1 MKKPK
6 NQTNNLASL
15 FPFLG
20 KEVST
25 LTHEQQLAMQ
35 LAIGQGLPIEFIHH
49 RAVLATSRRP
59 LHEETFCFVDIETTA
74 SKPQQGSIIEIGAIK
89 IKNGEIIGEFESFG
103 WVSEV
108 PNHITDVTG
117 ITTQMVANA
126 PRPFT
131 LLKEFRAFLGDS
143 VFVAHNI
150 TFDYDF
156 ISATLNQTNLGKLH
170 NRRICTI
177 ELAKRTIEAEKY
189 GLAHLSQLLKLDNSN
204 HHRAK
209 SDALLSYEIFKTA
222 LEKLPKSIITTE
234 DLITF
239 AASAPVVAQMPSKE
253 QKSPPLVEQITPHGD
268 NTPAVMQQ

>member
-6 NQTNNLASL
+6 NQTNNLNSL

-20 KEVST
+20 KEVSS

-35 LAIGQGLPIEFIHH
+35 LAIGQGLPVEFIHH
-49 RAVLATSRRP
+49 RVILATSRRP

-131 LLKEFRAFLGDS
+131 LLKDFRAFLGDS

-189 GLAHLSQLLKLDNSN
+189 GLAHLSHLLALDNSN

-209 SDALLSYEIFKTA
+209 SDALFSYEIFKIA
-222 LEKLPKSIITTE
+222 LESVPKSIITTE

-239 AASAPVVAQMPSKE
+239 AAQAPVVTQMPAQESKSRPLAE
-253 QKSPPLVEQITPHGD
+253 QTTQCEEHKPE
-268 NTPAVMQQ
+268 MQQQ